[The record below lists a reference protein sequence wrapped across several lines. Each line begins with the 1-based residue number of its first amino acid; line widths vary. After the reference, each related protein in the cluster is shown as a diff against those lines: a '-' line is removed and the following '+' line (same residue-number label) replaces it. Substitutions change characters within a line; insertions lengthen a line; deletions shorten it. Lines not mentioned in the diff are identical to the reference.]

1 MASGGDTGQP
11 VALGA
16 GPAAEAYQAIVE
28 LLVTEAAPPLDMAGC
43 SARLL
48 DAASAALDEA
58 GL

>member
-1 MASGGDTGQP
+1 
-11 VALGA
+11 LGRTERRRKSRRHSQS
-16 GPAAEAYQAIVE
+16 PAAEGYQAIVE

-48 DAASAALDEA
+48 DAASIALDEA